1 MAELDVDG
9 VTVAA
14 ALDDA
19 LSPRVLATALVRGE
33 RVIAQREGGGWV
45 VLGAM
50 RTAPTPGV
58 DEGDEFLIKAR
69 RVAVAADHE
78 FSITSGLASFAV
90 RAQGFVETLGR
101 DITARASGVHKII
114 GRMIR
119 LN

>member
-114 GRMIR
+114 GRMLR